1 METIDLHTHSNRSDG
16 TLSPAQVVE
25 QAFDMGLF
33 AVALTDHDTADGLAE
48 AKRRARDLGRK
59 RPFEFIP
66 GIELSVSY
74 MEQELHIV
82 GLYLDTDS
90 PEFAA
95 ALAALQRNRDTRNEK
110 MIQIMQRAGI
120 PITMGGLRQDQG
132 DGVLTRAN
140 FASYLLHTGVIASIQ
155 EGFDKYLGAGKPFYV
170 PRQYMSPAAA
180 MELIHSVHGLAIL
193 AHPLLYHFTDN
204 ALDTA
209 VAHLAGLGLDG
220 LEAWYSM
227 NTGYDLQRMKK
238 LADKYGLVYSGG
250 SDFHGSNKPH
260 IKLGRGRGRLH
271 IPADIL
277 LPQKA
282 ALQKY
287 AGSGQP

>member
-25 QAFDMGLF
+25 QAFDMGLL

-48 AKRRARDLGRK
+48 AKRRAAALASR

-74 MEQELHIV
+74 MEKELHIV

-95 ALAALQRNRDTRNEK
+95 ALAALQQNRDARNEK
-110 MIQIMQRAGI
+110 MIRIMQQAGI
-120 PITMGGLRQDQG
+120 DITMGKLRRDQG

-155 EGFDKYLGAGKPFYV
+155 EGFDKYLENGRPFYV

-180 MELIHSVHGLAIL
+180 IALIHSVHGLAVL
-193 AHPLLYHFTDN
+193 AHPLLYHFTDS
-204 ALDTA
+204 ALDAA

-220 LEAWYSM
+220 LETWYSM

-282 ALQKY
+282 ALKKY
-287 AGSGQP
+287 ASPCQP